1 MSEFKRSRKD
11 KNGKKKE
18 YWYIRYRLNG
28 KDKWESVGEVG
39 IVTKAVARAFLDE
52 RKRQIRRGELNMI
65 GAKIPTLSNFTKEYI
80 RYQKEVKQ
88 KRSWER
94 DLIALNNINK
104 HFGDKKLSEITIRD
118 IDDYKELRLKH
129 VTPGTVNRE
138 LQVLRHLFNQ
148 AASWDKFFN
157 KNPVSESGLL
167 SLNNQVERILTY
179 EEEQRLLTASPAHLK
194 AILICALNT
203 GMRKGEII
211 TLKWCNVDFDN
222 NLITIDH
229 ENNKSKRTKR
239 IPINSTLRQLLL
251 ELKLKS
257 GGNEHV
263 FLNSNNEPYTRQ
275 DSLNRVFERIKTLA
289 KIKALRFHDLRHT
302 AATRMIENGANIVAV
317 SKILGHS
324 DIKTTMRYAH
334 PDETIFDAVN
344 KLSTT
349 K

>member
-1 MSEFKRSRKD
+1 
-11 KNGKKKE
+11 
-18 YWYIRYRLNG
+18 L
-28 KDKWESVGEVG
+28 
-39 IVTKAVARAFLDE
+39 
-52 RKRQIRRGELNMI
+52 I
-65 GAKIPTLSNFTKEYI
+65 GAKIPTLSNFTKDYI
-80 RYQKEVKQ
+80 KYQKEVKN
-88 KRSWER
+88 KRSWKR
-94 DLIALNNINK
+94 DVIALDNIIK
-104 HFGDKKLSEITIRD
+104 LFGDKKLSEITIKD
-118 IDDYKELRLKH
+118 IDDYKELRLKQ

-211 TLKWCNVDFDN
+211 TLKWSNVDFNN

-229 ENNKSKRTKR
+229 ENNKSKRSKK

-257 GGNEHV
+257 GGNEYV
-263 FLNSNNEPYTRQ
+263 YLNSNTEPYTRQ
-275 DSLNRVFERIKTLA
+275 DSLNRVFEIVKSLADIKG
-289 KIKALRFHDLRHT
+289 LRFHDLRHT

-324 DIKTTMRYAH
+324 DIKTTMRYTH
-334 PDETIFDAVN
+334 PDESLINAVEI
-344 KLSTT
+344 LSNMN
-349 K
+349 

>member
-1 MSEFKRSRKD
+1 
-11 KNGKKKE
+11 
-18 YWYIRYRLNG
+18 
-28 KDKWESVGEVG
+28 
-39 IVTKAVARAFLDE
+39 
-52 RKRQIRRGELNMI
+52 MI
-65 GAKIPTLSNFTKEYI
+65 GADIPTLSKFSVEYI
-80 RYQKEVKQ
+80 KYQRDVKN
-88 KRSWER
+88 KRSWGR

-104 HFGDKKLSEITIRD
+104 HIGDKKLSEITVRD
-118 IDDYKELRLKH
+118 IDDYKELRLKI

-179 EEEQRLLTASPAHLK
+179 EEEQRLFSAAPAHFK
-194 AILICALNT
+194 AILVCALNT

-211 TLKWCNVDFDN
+211 TLKWSNVNFNN

-229 ENNKSKRTKR
+229 VNNKSKRTKR
-239 IPINSTLRQLLL
+239 IPINSTLKQLLL
-251 ELKLKS
+251 EQKLKS
-257 GGNEHV
+257 GGNEYV
-263 FLNSNNEPYTRQ
+263 YLNSNNEPYTRQ
-275 DSLNRVFERIKTLA
+275 DSLNRVFERVKKLA
-289 KIKALRFHDLRHT
+289 NIMGLRFHDLRHT

-334 PDETIFDAVN
+334 PEESMINAVEI
-344 KLSTT
+344 LSNMN
-349 K
+349 

>member
-1 MSEFKRSRKD
+1 MSEFKRSRID

-18 YWYIRYRLNG
+18 YWYIRYTLNG

-39 IVTKAVARAFLDE
+39 IVTKAVARALLDE
-52 RKRQIRRGELNMI
+52 RKRQIRRGELNII

-80 RYQKEVKQ
+80 KYQKEVKQ
-88 KRSWER
+88 KRSWKR
-94 DLIALNNINK
+94 DVIALDNIIK
-104 HFGDKKLSEITIRD
+104 LFGDKKLSEITIKD
-118 IDDYKELRLKH
+118 IDDYKELRLKQ

-179 EEEQRLLTASPAHLK
+179 EEEQRLLTASPAHFK

-211 TLKWCNVDFDN
+211 TLKWSNVDFNN

-251 ELKLKS
+251 EQKLKS
-257 GGNEHV
+257 RGNEHV
-263 FLNSNNEPYTRQ
+263 FLNSKNEPYTRQ
-275 DSLNRVFERIKTLA
+275 DSLNRVFERVKKLA
-289 KIKALRFHDLRHT
+289 NIMGLRFHDLRHT

-334 PDETIFDAVN
+334 PDETLIDAVESLVN
-344 KLSTT
+344 
-349 K
+349 